1 MNEIPTL
8 TLPGLDGQNPL
19 GFFAALGLL
28 RILSMQTL
36 QELRAEPRL
45 SFVDDGTQSAKFETP
60 LALDE
65 LKDLIIEDAQR
76 QITSVALT
84 LAYDEEGHLVA
95 PSSEGA
101 IRDLK
106 PSPDAARLFLERVS
120 TAPRRDADL
129 AAGFFSEL
137 VQDNN
142 GNTKPTTFHF
152 TAGQQTFLAMVE
164 ELRRGITR
172 ADCDETLLG
181 PWLSSSRL
189 ASLSWDSSGGRGYAL
204 RASDPSKEKRGS
216 VAVAN
221 WLAVHALAFFPVSP
235 VRDRLRT
242 PGVKGG
248 WKNSRFS
255 WPLWCAPATRKTI
268 GSLLLID
275 TLDLTTTEREALGV
289 TTVLSSSILRS
300 DQGGYGSFTPASVV
314 LPRERRPEL
323 T

>member
-1 MNEIPTL
+1 MNERPTL

-28 RILSMQTL
+28 RVLATHSL
-36 QELRAEPRL
+36 QESGAEPRL
-45 SFVDDGTQSAKFETP
+45 SFVDDGTQAGKFETS
-60 LALDE
+60 LSLDE
-65 LKDLIIEDAQR
+65 LKDLIIEDAQT
-76 QITSVALT
+76 QSTSVALS
-84 LAYDEEGHLVA
+84 LAYDDEGNLVEPNA
-95 PSSEGA
+95 AGG

-106 PSPDAARLFLERVS
+106 PSPDAARLFLERAR

-172 ADCDETLLG
+172 EDCDEALLG
-181 PWLSSSRL
+181 PWLSSSKL

-204 RASDPSKEKRGS
+204 RATDPSKEKRGS

-235 VRDRLRT
+235 ARERLRT
-242 PGVKGG
+242 PCVKGG

-255 WPLWCAPATRKTI
+255 WPLWGVPATRKAI

-275 TLDLTTTEREALGV
+275 VLGLTTIEREALGV
-289 TTVLSSSILRS
+289 TAVLSSNILRS

-314 LPRERRPEL
+314 LPRQSPIVGG
-323 T
+323 